1 MGNDPILTL
10 SQSVVLNLYTMVTI
24 DWYRRKESNLH
35 FLVRSEGYTP
45 LYDSGNWWRW
55 TGSNRRHLAC
65 KANALP
71 TELHPQFGGPK
82 GNRTPADGVTSRYTN
97 HYTMEPELDALRP
110 SAVIILHQARF
121 WNSPSHTASTRS
133 PTRSVLALPAH
144 FRFEVYHP

>member
-24 DWYRRKESNLH
+24 RWYRRKESNLH

-82 GNRTPADGVTSRYTN
+82 GNRTPADGVTSRYTYR
-97 HYTMEPELDALRP
+97 YTMGPNLVETTGVEPVVPFGRRIYSPLGLP
-110 SAVIILHQARF
+110 IFLHLQIC
-121 WNSPSHTASTRS
+121 
-133 PTRSVLALPAH
+133 
-144 FRFEVYHP
+144 

>member
-97 HYTMEPELDALRP
+97 RYTMGPKLVETTGVEPVVPFGRRIYSPLGLP
-110 SAVIILHQARF
+110 IFLHLQ
-121 WNSPSHTASTRS
+121 N
-133 PTRSVLALPAH
+133 
-144 FRFEVYHP
+144 

>member
-82 GNRTPADGVTSRYTN
+82 GNRTPADGVTSRYTYR
-97 HYTMEPELDALRP
+97 YTMGPNLVETTGVEPVVPFGRRIYSPLGLP
-110 SAVIILHQARF
+110 IFLHLQIC
-121 WNSPSHTASTRS
+121 
-133 PTRSVLALPAH
+133 
-144 FRFEVYHP
+144 

>member
-45 LYDSGNWWRW
+45 LYDSGKWWRW

-97 HYTMEPELDALRP
+97 RYTMGPNLVETTGVEPVVPFGRRIYSPLGLP
-110 SAVIILHQARF
+110 IFLHLQNR
-121 WNSPSHTASTRS
+121 
-133 PTRSVLALPAH
+133 
-144 FRFEVYHP
+144 